1 MRLPR
6 TWDLARKKEFV
17 RATLS
22 ILGLE
27 EIRHSRIGDE
37 TVRGI
42 SGGQRKR
49 VNIGLELVADP
60 TVLFL
65 DEPTSGLDSTSSL
78 ETCDA
83 LSKIA
88 SLGVTVVT
96 VIHQPRYEIFTS
108 FDDVLL
114 LGKGGRAVYLG
125 PSTRALA
132 HFEAHGVMCPPRVN
146 PADFMRVMILQMT
159 FLD

>member
-6 TWDLARKKEFV
+6 AWDLARKKEFV

-78 ETCDA
+78 EVMGQGSHSA
-83 LSKIA
+83 QMPRA
-88 SLGVTVVT
+88 SSA
-96 VIHQPRYEIFTS
+96 Q
-108 FDDVLL
+108 
-114 LGKGGRAVYLG
+114 
-125 PSTRALA
+125 
-132 HFEAHGVMCPPRVN
+132 CPLTAWHWVHDR
-146 PADFMRVMILQMT
+146 
-159 FLD
+159 